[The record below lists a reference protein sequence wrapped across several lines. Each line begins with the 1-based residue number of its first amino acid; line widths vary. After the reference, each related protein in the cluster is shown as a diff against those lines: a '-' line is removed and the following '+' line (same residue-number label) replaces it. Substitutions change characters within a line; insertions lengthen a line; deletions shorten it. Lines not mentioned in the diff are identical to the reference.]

1 MAKILLI
8 DDDEK
13 LGDLLGAFFQ
23 RFDLNL
29 VVAHDPVTGLA
40 MLGNEDPDLVILDV
54 MLPGQDGFEVC
65 RKIRKVSAVPIVML
79 TARGEVTDRIVGL
92 EIGAD
97 DYMPK
102 PFEPREL
109 VARIQNV
116 LRRSTSKRAQGRQ
129 LKYEGLTVDLDRRT
143 AELDGESLELTTMEY
158 QLLELFARNPGKTYN
173 RDEILNE
180 LKALMRSYFHVPLT
194 FWLAVCDRS
203 LWILPSRRDLSR
215 QSGVPATP
223 LLARKLK
230 SYECLGNSFSAS
242 RAFFVSAAAGYLC
255 NRNTYLWLRGPLRFY
270 AVSRYRLPPTHC
282 RFAYCSAQ

>member
-1 MAKILLI
+1 MTKILLI

-13 LGDLLGAFFQ
+13 LGELLGTFFE

-29 VVAHDPVTGLA
+29 LVANEPVAGLT
-40 MLGNEDPDLVILDV
+40 MLDRENPDLVILDV

-65 RKIRKVSAVPIVML
+65 RNIRKVSSVPVIML

-116 LRRSTSKRAQGRQ
+116 LRRSANQKQQSEQ
-129 LKYEGLTVDLDRRT
+129 LYYEGLSVDLERRS
-143 AELDGESLELTTMEY
+143 AELDGEPLELTTMEY
-158 QLLELFARNPGKTYN
+158 QLLALFANNPGKTYT

-180 LKALMRSYFHVPLT
+180 LRGIDAQLFSRSV
-194 FWLAVCDRS
+194 D
-203 LWILPSRRDLSR
+203 IL
-215 QSGVPATP
+215 
-223 LLARKLK
+223 
-230 SYECLGNSFSAS
+230 
-242 RAFFVSAAAGYLC
+242 
-255 NRNTYLWLRGPLRFY
+255 
-270 AVSRYRLPPTHC
+270 VSRLRQKLGDTSKQVRFIKTVWGTGYAFIGQEPTP
-282 RFAYCSAQ
+282 

>member
-1 MAKILLI
+1 MSKILLI

-13 LGDLLGAFFQ
+13 LGELLQSFFG

-29 VVAHDPVTGLA
+29 LTAHDPETGLK
-40 MLGNEDPDLVILDV
+40 MLDSEEPDLVILDV

-65 RKIRKVSAVPIVML
+65 RTIRKDSAVPIVML

-116 LRRSTSKRAQGRQ
+116 LRRSSNTAKPKGSKLEYA
-129 LKYEGLTVDLDRRT
+129 GLTVDLDRRS
-143 AELDGESLELTTMEY
+143 AELDGKTLDLTTMEY
-158 QLLELFARNPGKTYN
+158 QLLALFAGNPGQTYT

-180 LKALMRSYFHVPLT
+180 LRGIDAQLFSRSV
-194 FWLAVCDRS
+194 D
-203 LWILPSRRDLSR
+203 IL
-215 QSGVPATP
+215 
-223 LLARKLK
+223 
-230 SYECLGNSFSAS
+230 
-242 RAFFVSAAAGYLC
+242 
-255 NRNTYLWLRGPLRFY
+255 
-270 AVSRYRLPPTHC
+270 VSRLRQKLGDTSKHA
-282 RFAYCSAQ
+282 RFIKTVWGTGYAFIGEEQEQ

>member
-29 VVAHDPVTGLA
+29 KVAHDPVTGLA
-40 MLGNEDPDLVILDV
+40 MLGNENPDLVILDV

-65 RKIRKVSAVPIVML
+65 RKIRKVSSVPIVML

-116 LRRSTSKRAQGRQ
+116 LRRSTSKRAQSRQ
-129 LKYEGLTVDLDRRT
+129 LRYEGMTIDLERRT
-143 AELDGESLELTTMEY
+143 AELDGAPLELTTMEY
-158 QLLELFARNPGKTYN
+158 QLLELFARNPGKTYT

-180 LKALMRSYFHVPLT
+180 LRGIDAQLFSRSV
-194 FWLAVCDRS
+194 D
-203 LWILPSRRDLSR
+203 IL
-215 QSGVPATP
+215 
-223 LLARKLK
+223 
-230 SYECLGNSFSAS
+230 
-242 RAFFVSAAAGYLC
+242 
-255 NRNTYLWLRGPLRFY
+255 
-270 AVSRYRLPPTHC
+270 VSRLRQKLADTSKQA
-282 RFAYCSAQ
+282 RFIKTVWGTGYAFVGQEAEEP